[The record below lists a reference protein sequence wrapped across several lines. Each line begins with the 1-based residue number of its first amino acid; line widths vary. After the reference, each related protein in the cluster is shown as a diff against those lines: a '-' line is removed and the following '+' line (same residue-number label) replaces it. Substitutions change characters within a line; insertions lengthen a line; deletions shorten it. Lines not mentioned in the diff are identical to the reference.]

1 MKRGKLIAG
10 ILWLILGALIVMGL
24 LCLIQQ
30 MMISGTK
37 LMNELGGMEIIEDA
51 AAQTTPEPTAYLTE
65 DDFDYEGP
73 IVTIE
78 PEELFS
84 IPVEETAEELAK
96 ENEGK

>member
-24 LCLIQQ
+24 LRLIQQ

-51 AAQTTPEPTAYLTE
+51 AVQTTPEPTAYLTE